1 MVKYGRLDTVNV
13 RSTKGMGG
21 RVYSVIADNDT
32 QNGTIGK
39 VGDILP
45 TENDIRK
52 FDKVMNAEIGTAGVR
67 VAFIATPELN
77 YKDDSILDR
86 TLVNFINLKGEVMDA
101 VPVESGDELA
111 ISEGMIALDTA
122 NGVTKLEDVKYL
134 TINATGDG
142 LLGVATKP
150 ASGFEAKVD
159 KIKPATRLKFYGS
172 TGTLLGLSY
181 KMVYFT
187 VNVA

>member
-1 MVKYGRLDTVNV
+1 MAIKYGRLDTVNV
-13 RSTKGMGG
+13 RATKGMGG
-21 RVYSVIADNDT
+21 RIYSVVSDVDA

-45 TENDIRK
+45 TENDIRA
-52 FDKVMNAEIGTAGVR
+52 FEKVTNAEVGQAGVR

-77 YKDDSILDR
+77 YKDDSVLDR
-86 TLVNFINLKGEVMDA
+86 VLVNFTNVAGEVMDA

-111 ISEGMIALDTA
+111 ISEGMIALDS
-122 NGVTKLEDVKYL
+122 GVATIEDVKYL

-142 LLGVATKP
+142 LLGVASKP
-150 ASGFEAKVD
+150 VSGFIAKVD
-159 KIKPATRLKFYGS
+159 KIKQATRLKYYGTS
-172 TGTLLGLSY
+172 GLLGLNY